1 MSPSATSW
9 MLFFHVLAALWLAA
23 GVFSGAVVRAQG
35 RRATTLTERV
45 GALRIGWRMANIY
58 SLPGAIVAGIL
69 GFGLIQARGWTFET
83 RWIQVSIVLWVL
95 MLANGV
101 LYIRP
106 ILRRLLAAAEASAAA
121 GAPTAEL
128 TRLAAAKGPRIA
140 ADLNALALVVLTWL
154 MVMKPF

>member
-1 MSPSATSW
+1 MGPSATSW
-9 MLFFHVLAALWLAA
+9 MLFFHVFAALWLAA
-23 GVFSGAVVRAQG
+23 GVFSGTVVRAQG
-35 RRATTLTERV
+35 RRATTLAERAV
-45 GALRIGWRMANIY
+45 ALRIGWRLANIY
-58 SLPGAIVAGIL
+58 SLPGAILAGIL

-101 LYIRP
+101 LYLRP